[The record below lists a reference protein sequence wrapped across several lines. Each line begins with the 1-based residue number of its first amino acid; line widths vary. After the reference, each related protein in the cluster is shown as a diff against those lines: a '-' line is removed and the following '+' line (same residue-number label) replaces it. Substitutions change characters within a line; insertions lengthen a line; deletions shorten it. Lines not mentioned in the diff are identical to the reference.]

1 MRAEVLLFAGTTE
14 GRQLA
19 EACRG
24 TGVRLLVSTATEY
37 GEALIEPSENVHVI
51 HGRKDET
58 ALAALLDESGAGLV
72 IDATHPYAAAVT
84 RTLQGLCAARDLEY
98 LRVLRQSEGLDTA
111 GCVFVKDAEEAA
123 AYLDSVDGNVLLT
136 VGSKELPAFG
146 NVRGADARL
155 YARVLSVPESVRQA
169 AALGFVGKRLIC
181 MQGPFSAELNAAMLR
196 AVNAR
201 WLVTKDSGAAGGFS
215 EKLRAAKECGVT
227 PIVIR
232 RPAEESGL
240 SVADCLALLGERFGI
255 ALAQKK
261 QVTVLGIGTGGAGD
275 MTRDAELACA
285 EADLILGAA
294 RVTAAL
300 ARFGKPVV
308 NAVLPSDIVQKIRE
322 SRDGRVVVAMSGD
335 TGFYSGAKRLLPLL
349 ADCELRVLPGV
360 SSVSAFC
367 ARLGIAWDDA
377 VLVSAHGR
385 DGNLPAKVHQNPKV
399 LALAGG
405 AGGVE
410 ALLRSLCDCGLGD
423 VRVTVGE
430 NLSYD
435 NERIRTGTAAELAG
449 ESFDSLALL
458 LIENPVAA
466 RAVTT
471 HGRPDTDFLRGETP
485 MTKQEVRAVTLSKLR
500 LTRGAVCWDLGAG
513 TGSVSLEMAE
523 RCEDGQVYAVE
534 RDEAA
539 CRLIEENRRR
549 LGIGNVRVVHG
560 TAPDCLDALP
570 APTHVFVGGSGGQV
584 RAILEAA
591 LRRNPAVR
599 VVLNTVTAE
608 SFAEAVTALKVLPVR
623 GLEIVQL
630 SVARSRAVGSY
641 HLMTAQNP
649 VSVFSFE
656 GGGGDG

>member
-1 MRAEVLLFAGTTE
+1 
-14 GRQLA
+14 
-19 EACRG
+19 
-24 TGVRLLVSTATEY
+24 
-37 GEALIEPSENVHVI
+37 
-51 HGRKDET
+51 
-58 ALAALLDESGAGLV
+58 
-72 IDATHPYAAAVT
+72 
-84 RTLQGLCAARDLEY
+84 
-98 LRVLRQSEGLDTA
+98 
-111 GCVFVKDAEEAA
+111 
-123 AYLDSVDGNVLLT
+123 
-136 VGSKELPAFG
+136 
-146 NVRGADARL
+146 
-155 YARVLSVPESVRQA
+155 
-169 AALGFVGKRLIC
+169 
-181 MQGPFSAELNAAMLR
+181 
-196 AVNAR
+196 
-201 WLVTKDSGAAGGFS
+201 
-215 EKLRAAKECGVT
+215 
-227 PIVIR
+227 
-232 RPAEESGL
+232 
-240 SVADCLALLGERFGI
+240 
-255 ALAQKK
+255 
-261 QVTVLGIGTGGAGD
+261 

-300 ARFGKPVV
+300 ARFGKPAL

-335 TGFYSGAKRLLPLL
+335 TGFFSGAKRLLPLL

-385 DGNLPAKVHQNPKV
+385 DGNLPAKVRQNPKV

-534 RDEAA
+534 REEAA

-549 LGIGNVRVVHG
+549 LGIGNVTVVRG
-560 TAPDCLDALP
+560 TAPACLDALP
-570 APTHVFVGGSGGQV
+570 APTHVFVGGSGGQL
-584 RAILEAA
+584 RAILEPRRPRRAEYRDRGE
-591 LRRNPAVR
+591 LRGSGHG
-599 VVLNTVTAE
+599 AE
-608 SFAEAVTALKVLPVR
+608 GPPR
-623 GLEIVQL
+623 
-630 SVARSRAVGSY
+630 ARA
-641 HLMTAQNP
+641 
-649 VSVFSFE
+649 
-656 GGGGDG
+656 